1 MVHGIG
7 SAATRS
13 ISINR
18 DTLEQRRMVRD
29 IPPLSNTH
37 IYIHI
42 HARSFVIIAL
52 KLFI

>member
-18 DTLEQRRMVRD
+18 DTEDVSRCS
-29 IPPLSNTH
+29 LSK
-37 IYIHI
+37 IYIYMY
-42 HARSFVIIAL
+42 ARVPS
-52 KLFI
+52 